1 MKAFKLLA
9 LTSCVLL
16 AAGNGVA
23 QQNYSKSE
31 GLLQYV
37 IRISDPVI
45 MDTSLLGRVFRMEWY
60 SWVLLISIKVGT
72 GARVII
78 IPIVF

>member
-31 GLLQYV
+31 GLLQC
-37 IRISDPVI
+37 
-45 MDTSLLGRVFRMEWY
+45 
-60 SWVLLISIKVGT
+60 VLPISIKVGT

>member
-23 QQNYSKSE
+23 QQNYTKSD
-31 GLLQYV
+31 GILQYA
-37 IRISDPVI
+37 DPVI
-45 MDTSLLGRVFRMEWY
+45 MDTSLLGRVLRMEWY
-60 SWVLLISIKVGT
+60 SWVLPISIKVGT